1 MLSSTG
7 LLVTALD
14 KAFNIGKYQLVVA
27 GVLLTLTAIKQPD
40 GIAASPPPP
49 LVKLRQLAGGEAV
62 LEAREAGAR
71 ALAAGRGTV
80 IALDHAGLSVADL
93 DAAARSTSAR
103 SASSSSSPSSCPAA
117 SAA

>member
-49 LVKLRQLAGGEAV
+49 LVKLANWLA
-62 LEAREAGAR
+62 LR
-71 ALAAGRGTV
+71 
-80 IALDHAGLSVADL
+80 LSW
-93 DAAARSTSAR
+93 RPR
-103 SASSSSSPSSCPAA
+103 PAA
-117 SAA
+117 PAAPPPAAVEH

>member
-49 LVKLRQLAGGEAV
+49 LVKLGELAGRRSCRGA
-62 LEAREAGAR
+62 EAG
-71 ALAAGRGTV
+71 
-80 IALDHAGLSVADL
+80 H
-93 DAAARSTSAR
+93 AARGRAAR
-103 SASSSSSPSSCPAA
+103 
-117 SAA
+117 

>member
-27 GVLLTLTAIKQPD
+27 GVLLTLTAIKQPN

-49 LVKLRQLAGGEAV
+49 LVKLGDWLGGK
-62 LEAREAGAR
+62 
-71 ALAAGRGTV
+71 
-80 IALDHAGLSVADL
+80 LSWKRPPPAKP
-93 DAAARSTSAR
+93 AAA
-103 SASSSSSPSSCPAA
+103 PSRPAVGR
-117 SAA
+117 